1 MHDFRRRPEDLTPER
16 KAALEALFEKVPMLG
31 AIWSLRWQATEIFDT
46 ASDRASAASA
56 LRQWIAEARDSGLD
70 WEPFIGMLE
79 RHWDGILAYFDDRRS
94 SGPVEGLNTK
104 IRVILRRSY
113 GIRDIKT
120 LWTRVVLDINWGW
133 KKLARPIE
141 DIRNLAT
148 RVRAEFA
155 RCYT

>member
-16 KAALEALFEKVPMLG
+16 RAALEALYDKVPMLG
-31 AIWSLRWQATEIFDT
+31 AISSLRWQATEIFDT
-46 ASDRASAASA
+46 ACDRASAAS
-56 LRQWIAEARDSGLD
+56 LLQQWMAEARDSGLD
-70 WEPFIGMLE
+70 WTPFLGMLQ

-120 LWTRVVLDINWGW
+120 LWTRVILDINWNW
-133 KKLARPIE
+133 KKFGRPIAA
-141 DIRNLAT
+141 IRDLAS
-148 RVRAEFA
+148 RIRAEFS